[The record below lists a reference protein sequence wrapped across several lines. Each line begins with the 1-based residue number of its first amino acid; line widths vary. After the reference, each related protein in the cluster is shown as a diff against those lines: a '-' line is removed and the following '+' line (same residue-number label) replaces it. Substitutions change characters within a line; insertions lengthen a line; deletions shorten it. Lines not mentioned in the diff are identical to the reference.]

1 MADKKS
7 ILIIVTSAGKYEKV
21 GFRTGLWLGELTHF
35 WDVAKDAGFDLTIA
49 SIDGGHVPLDPE
61 SLAHDVLG
69 QLGTDKRY
77 ADREFMNLLEDTMS
91 VADVNVADYD
101 AIYLP
106 GGHGVMFDFP
116 QSEKL
121 ASLITGFYE
130 SDKIVAAVCHGPAG
144 LLNVRL
150 SNGDYLVK
158 DKDVTGFS
166 WPEEELAQRGEAV
179 PFRLQ
184 DDVGVKRLVGEGV
197 LPSALLQV
205 VLQAERDGLAALS
218 ELLFGPRETSDILVR
233 DQVVAVTEP
242 DVDHPGPFRGRPR
255 RRSCRTRRTR

>member
-91 VADVNVADYD
+91 VSTGQVDRVVVCDVDV
-101 AIYLP
+101 
-106 GGHGVMFDFP
+106 GHG
-116 QSEKL
+116 
-121 ASLITGFYE
+121 
-130 SDKIVAAVCHGPAG
+130 H
-144 LLNVRL
+144 
-150 SNGDYLVK
+150 
-158 DKDVTGFS
+158 
-166 WPEEELAQRGEAV
+166 
-179 PFRLQ
+179 
-184 DDVGVKRLVGEGV
+184 
-197 LPSALLQV
+197 
-205 VLQAERDGLAALS
+205 
-218 ELLFGPRETSDILVR
+218 
-233 DQVVAVTEP
+233 
-242 DVDHPGPFRGRPR
+242 
-255 RRSCRTRRTR
+255 

>member
-7 ILIIVTSAGKYEKV
+7 ILIIATSAGKYEKV

-77 ADREFMNLLEDTMS
+77 ADREFMNLLEDTMP

-184 DDVGVKRLVGEGV
+184 DDLKERGGKYTLDESDKIVAAVCHGPAGLLNVRLSNGGYLVKDKDVTGFSWPEEELAQRGE
-197 LPSALLQV
+197 
-205 VLQAERDGLAALS
+205 
-218 ELLFGPRETSDILVR
+218 
-233 DQVVAVTEP
+233 AV
-242 DVDHPGPFRGRPR
+242 PFRLQDDLKETASPR
-255 RRSCRTRRTR
+255 